1 MFCEDPEDIKM
12 VDYLVDT
19 LPGAEAHIVDLMYWC
34 YKYRN
39 SEYLALLEK
48 YKEYK
53 GEESQMINFSDI
65 DYEIMKTPVKKEE
78 DISQSDLIINGET

>member
-12 VDYLVDT
+12 VDYLVST

-48 YKEYK
+48 YKGYK
-53 GEESQMINFSDI
+53 GDESEMINFSDI
-65 DYEIMKTPVKKEE
+65 DYEIMKKPINSEE
-78 DISQSDLIINGET
+78 EVIINGET